1 MLVFQELEA
10 LIFFPFWYKRGN
22 PRMNPYKSWNW
33 TSLKS
38 AIASRKSSIESEI
51 SDKGEPMS
59 YLRKKSIQ
67 QFLMEKARQEKH
79 RMSIEAQGDRR
90 LTISSA
96 LPGEKISFANLVLKT
111 HRQKKK
117 TFINPKVV
125 LGTSPPTAG
134 TFTMKSLVGAVLA
147 EASSVEQD
155 VHPYGRGNMYTNA
168 FSGKRS
174 LVHLDPAKLMFWG
187 IVVCLVTGAAF
198 GVIILSE
205 IHRGSLRRLLKRYNG
220 SFPDWY

>member
-1 MLVFQELEA
+1 MSTILYVS
-10 LIFFPFWYKRGN
+10 G
-22 PRMNPYKSWNW
+22 
-33 TSLKS
+33 LKS

-111 HRQKKK
+111 HVR
-117 TFINPKVV
+117 
-125 LGTSPPTAG
+125 
-134 TFTMKSLVGAVLA
+134 
-147 EASSVEQD
+147 
-155 VHPYGRGNMYTNA
+155 
-168 FSGKRS
+168 
-174 LVHLDPAKLMFWG
+174 
-187 IVVCLVTGAAF
+187 
-198 GVIILSE
+198 
-205 IHRGSLRRLLKRYNG
+205 
-220 SFPDWY
+220 

>member
-1 MLVFQELEA
+1 MTEKNKT
-10 LIFFPFWYKRGN
+10 IFFK
-22 PRMNPYKSWNW
+22 KCNW
-33 TSLKS
+33 FYIYL
-38 AIASRKSSIESEI
+38 
-51 SDKGEPMS
+51 S
-59 YLRKKSIQ
+59 Y
-67 QFLMEKARQEKH
+67 F
-79 RMSIEAQGDRR
+79 
-90 LTISSA
+90 
-96 LPGEKISFANLVLKT
+96 ISFWFFKQ
-111 HRQKKK
+111 RQKKK

-198 GVIILSE
+198 GVIILSGE
-205 IHRGSLRRLLKRYNG
+205 ILLIPGSIARPFFTTLFHIYFFSSFKVFIFFRTFFALSFSLL
-220 SFPDWY
+220 S